1 MSAQD
6 ATQERPQDWKN
17 YEDFAAGI
25 DTNRL
30 PPSTALTDRKVRV
43 TFAHRAPLVLA
54 FAAGQVTWSDS
65 DGAGTD
71 SCDVVEVGA
80 ATYFVDI
87 AFVSRPKEALTL
99 ILDLAT
105 RRALAVRSVILE
117 PGERPG
123 EPRVAQEFV
132 PGVIEDATRPVTSI
146 EPGPTRD
153 LIGLRAHFTYS
164 PQHVYEH
171 TYLSSQRYCWQ
182 NLVGVQ
188 RGHGDVDMATTY
200 KFAENQYVFTF
211 REFLIPVASVF
222 FYNFETMRSTGKFLG
237 ITADGRVENSK
248 AGARIRKVSMTYY
261 LPGEEPV

>member
-1 MSAQD
+1 MAS
-6 ATQERPQDWKN
+6 QESRQQRPQDWKN
-17 YEDFAAGI
+17 YEDFADGI

-30 PPSTALTDRKVRV
+30 PPSTALAGRDIKVDLSGGER
-43 TFAHRAPLVLA
+43 LGLS
-54 FAAGQVTWSDS
+54 FAADRVTWSDS
-65 DGAGTD
+65 AGAGTD
-71 SCDVVEVGA
+71 SCDVVEVGPDI
-80 ATYFVDI
+80 YFADI
-87 AFVSRPKEALTL
+87 AFSSRPTEALTL

-105 RRALAVRSVILE
+105 RRTLAIRSVILAV
-117 PGERPG
+117 GARPG
-123 EPRVAQEFV
+123 EPRVAQQFQ
-132 PGVIEDATRPVTSI
+132 PGVVEDASTPVTSM

-164 PQHVYEH
+164 PRHVYEH

-200 KFAENQYVFTF
+200 KFADNQYVFTF

-237 ITADGRVENSK
+237 ITADGRIENSK

>member
-1 MSAQD
+1 MS
-6 ATQERPQDWKN
+6 TPERPNDWKN

-30 PPSTALTDRKVRV
+30 PPSTALAGREIRV
-43 TFAHRAPLVLA
+43 EFGGAGALSLHFTPDSVSWAD
-54 FAAGQVTWSDS
+54 AAGS
-65 DGAGTD
+65 GTD
-71 SCDVVEVGA
+71 SCDVVEVGNG
-80 ATYFVDI
+80 TFFLDL
-87 AFVSRPKEALTL
+87 AFKSRPKEAQTL
-99 ILDLAT
+99 ILDLTT
-105 RRALAVRSVILE
+105 RRALSIRSVILE
-117 PGERPG
+117 PGARPG
-123 EPRVAQEFV
+123 EPRVAQEFR
-132 PGVIEDATRPVTSI
+132 PGVITDAAKPVTSF
-146 EPGPTRD
+146 EPHATRD

-200 KFAENQYVFTF
+200 KFADNQYVFTF

-222 FYNFETMRSTGKFLG
+222 FYNFDTMRSTGKFLG